1 MANLPET
8 PQWEEGI
15 YQIEVSD
22 PVLGGPDGI
31 SNRQAKQLASRTSY
45 LKQKVEK
52 GAIDFAEHIAAPDPH
67 IQYAPKAS
75 PVFTGNPTAPTPAV
89 GDNSKKLPTTEFV
102 VRALAAATGSD
113 SDLMKEIG
121 KKLAKDQNGADVPDP
136 ALFVKNLGLSTVV
149 HGDRCYLVGFA
160 SGEANQPYMMHFASQ
175 EVVKLATAESP
186 TFTGAPLVP
195 DALPGNYGQQAA
207 NTKFVHDKIAELV
220 NSSPDTLDTLKELA
234 DALGNDAHFATTMA
248 NALAGKQPKDQVLTD
263 LSGKTVGGILAYLG
277 LKTAAQKDVGTGPN
291 QIPDMGGFTASL
303 GVSGWATLPNG
314 LIFQW
319 GMAGQL
325 TPQNPDAI
333 GSFNIT
339 FPNKCLFITEHDQG
353 NAARKSVIQIGY
365 ITNTGFTM
373 YNMGVLDRQ
382 IPSGLQAPVTVTVP
396 WFAIGY

>member
-365 ITNTGFTM
+365 VTNTGFTM